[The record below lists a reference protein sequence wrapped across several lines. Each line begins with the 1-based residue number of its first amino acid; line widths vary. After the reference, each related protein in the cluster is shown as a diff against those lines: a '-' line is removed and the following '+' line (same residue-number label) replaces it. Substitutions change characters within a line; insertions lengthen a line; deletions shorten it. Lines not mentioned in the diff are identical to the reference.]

1 MNLVRRFGYFLRL
14 CSDYAHSLDI
24 RTQPQVESMF
34 TIRLEQQNVLATIQ
48 RWNEE
53 LLNEVSVKESRKVVR
68 ELIFV
73 NEVKHRE
80 PQISNDEA

>member
-1 MNLVRRFGYFLRL
+1 MRL

-34 TIRLEQQNVLATIQ
+34 TIRLEQQNVIATIQ

-53 LLNEVSVKESRKVVR
+53 LLNEVSVKESRKVARSQGVDLCKR
-68 ELIFV
+68 GKAQRATDL
-73 NEVKHRE
+73 
-80 PQISNDEA
+80 Q